1 MQNRGVFLTVPTKH
15 RERFS
20 DYELLTQYNPYY
32 VSEKI
37 EDMQVYIETSYTRG
51 LPRLTNDG
59 TNVAYESV
67 SLETLALDVIQLKE
81 DMATFKIKSLHKLR
95 ACRFALGRFDKQS
108 QCEIMRYF
116 ESFGEHRPDKL
127 INDFSTLVY
136 GIRNKL
142 YGGNNT

>member
-1 MQNRGVFLTVPTKH
+1 MRTQTPIKQNY
-15 RERFS
+15 S

-37 EDMQVYIETSYTRG
+37 EDMQMYIESSYTRG

-59 TNVAYESV
+59 TNTMYESV
-67 SLETLALDVIQLKE
+67 SLETLAIDVIQLKE

-95 ACRFALGRFDKQS
+95 TCRNALSRFDKQS
-108 QCEIMRYF
+108 QMEIMKYF
-116 ESFGEHRPDKL
+116 ESYGEYRPDKL
-127 INDFSTLVY
+127 INDFSIIVY

>member
-1 MQNRGVFLTVPTKH
+1 MWTQTPYKQYY
-15 RERFS
+15 S

-37 EDMQVYIETSYTRG
+37 EDMQMYIESSYTRG

-59 TNVAYESV
+59 TNTMYESV
-67 SLETLALDVIQLKE
+67 SVENLAFDVIQLKE
-81 DMATFKIKSLHKLR
+81 DMTTFKIKALHKLR
-95 ACRFALGRFDKQS
+95 ACRYALSRFDKQS
-108 QCEIMRYF
+108 QKEIMKYF
-116 ESFGEHRPDKL
+116 KTLGAYRPDEL
-127 INDFSTLVY
+127 IDEFSTIVY

>member
-1 MQNRGVFLTVPTKH
+1 MWTQTPYKQYY
-15 RERFS
+15 S

-37 EDMQVYIETSYTRG
+37 EDMQMYIESSYTQG

-59 TNVAYESV
+59 TNTMYESV
-67 SLETLALDVIQLKE
+67 SVENLAFDVIQLKE
-81 DMATFKIKSLHKLR
+81 DMTTFKIKALHKLR
-95 ACRFALGRFDKQS
+95 ACRYALNSFDKQS
-108 QCEIMRYF
+108 QMEIMKYF
-116 ESFGEHRPDKL
+116 ESFGEYRPDEL

>member
-1 MQNRGVFLTVPTKH
+1 MWTQTPYKQYY
-15 RERFS
+15 S

-37 EDMQVYIETSYTRG
+37 EDMQMYIESSYTQG

-67 SLETLALDVIQLKE
+67 SVENLAFDVIQLKE
-81 DMATFKIKSLHKLR
+81 DMTTFKIKSLHKLR
-95 ACRFALGRFDKQS
+95 ACRYALSRFDKQS
-108 QCEIMRYF
+108 QKEIMKYF
-116 ESFGEHRPDKL
+116 ESLGEYRPDKL

-136 GIRNKL
+136 GIRNNHHK
-142 YGGNNT
+142 

>member
-1 MQNRGVFLTVPTKH
+1 MWTQTPYKQYY
-15 RERFS
+15 S

-37 EDMQVYIETSYTRG
+37 ENMQMYIENSYTRG

-59 TNVAYESV
+59 TSVMYESV
-67 SLETLALDVIQLKE
+67 SVENLAFDVIQLKE
-81 DMATFKIKSLHKLR
+81 DMTTFKIKALHKLR
-95 ACRFALGRFDKQS
+95 AFRNALNSFDKQS
-108 QCEIMRYF
+108 QMEIMKYF
-116 ESFGEHRPDKL
+116 ESFGEYRPDRL
-127 INDFSTLVY
+127 IDEFSTIVY

>member
-1 MQNRGVFLTVPTKH
+1 MWTQTPYKQYY
-15 RERFS
+15 S

-37 EDMQVYIETSYTRG
+37 EDMQMYIESSYTRG

-59 TNVAYESV
+59 TNTMYESV
-67 SLETLALDVIQLKE
+67 SVENLAFDVIQLKE
-81 DMATFKIKSLHKLR
+81 DLTKYKIKSLHKLR
-95 ACRFALGRFDKQS
+95 ACRYALSRFDKRS
-108 QCEIMRYF
+108 QMEIMKYF
-116 ESFGEHRPDKL
+116 ESLGEYRPDRL
-127 INDFSTLVY
+127 IEEFSTLVY

>member
-1 MQNRGVFLTVPTKH
+1 MWTQTPYKQYY
-15 RERFS
+15 S

-37 EDMQVYIETSYTRG
+37 EDMQMYIESSYTRG

-59 TNVAYESV
+59 TNVMYESV
-67 SLETLALDVIQLKE
+67 SVESLAFEVMSQKE
-81 DMATFKIKSLHKLR
+81 DLTTFKIKALHKLR
-95 ACRFALGRFDKQS
+95 ACRYALSRFDKRS
-108 QCEIMRYF
+108 QREIMQYF
-116 ESFGEHRPDKL
+116 KTFGEYRPDKL

>member
-1 MQNRGVFLTVPTKH
+1 MWTQTPYKQYY
-15 RERFS
+15 S

-37 EDMQVYIETSYTRG
+37 EDMQMYIESSYTQG

-67 SLETLALDVIQLKE
+67 SVENLAFDVIQLKE
-81 DMATFKIKSLHKLR
+81 DMTTFKIKALHKLR
-95 ACRFALGRFDKQS
+95 ACRYALNSFGKQS
-108 QCEIMRYF
+108 QMEIMKYF
-116 ESFGEHRPDKL
+116 ESYGEYRPDRL
-127 INDFSTLVY
+127 IDEFSTIVY

>member
-1 MQNRGVFLTVPTKH
+1 MWTQTPYKQYY
-15 RERFS
+15 S

-37 EDMQVYIETSYTRG
+37 DDMQMYIENSYTQG

-59 TNVAYESV
+59 TNVVYESV
-67 SLETLALDVIQLKE
+67 SVENLAFDVIQLKE
-81 DMATFKIKSLHKLR
+81 DMTTFKIKALHKLR
-95 ACRFALGRFDKQS
+95 AFRNALNNFDKQS
-108 QCEIMRYF
+108 QMEIMKYF
-116 ESFGEHRPDKL
+116 ESFGEYRPDRL
-127 INDFSTLVY
+127 IDEFSTIVY

>member
-1 MQNRGVFLTVPTKH
+1 MWTQTPYKQYY
-15 RERFS
+15 S

-37 EDMQVYIETSYTRG
+37 EDMQMYIESSYTRG

-59 TNVAYESV
+59 TNTMYESV
-67 SLETLALDVIQLKE
+67 SVENLAFDVIQLKE
-81 DMATFKIKSLHKLR
+81 DMTTFKIKALHKLR
-95 ACRFALGRFDKQS
+95 ACRYALSRFDKRS
-108 QCEIMRYF
+108 QREIMQYF
-116 ESFGEHRPDKL
+116 ESFGEYRPDRL
-127 INDFSTLVY
+127 IDEFSTIVY

>member
-1 MQNRGVFLTVPTKH
+1 MWTQTPYKQYY
-15 RERFS
+15 S

-37 EDMQVYIETSYTRG
+37 EDMQMYIESSYTRG

-59 TNVAYESV
+59 TNTMYESV

-81 DMATFKIKSLHKLR
+81 DLTTFKIKSLHKLR
-95 ACRFALGRFDKQS
+95 ACRYALSRFDKQS
-108 QCEIMRYF
+108 QKEIMKYF
-116 ESFGEHRPDKL
+116 KTFGAYRPDKL

>member
-1 MQNRGVFLTVPTKH
+1 MWTQTPYKQYY
-15 RERFS
+15 S

-37 EDMQVYIETSYTRG
+37 EDMQMYIESSYTRG

-59 TNVAYESV
+59 TNTMYESV
-67 SLETLALDVIQLKE
+67 SVENLAFDVIQLKE
-81 DMATFKIKSLHKLR
+81 DMTTFKIKALHKLR
-95 ACRFALGRFDKQS
+95 ACRYALSHFDKHS
-108 QCEIMRYF
+108 QREIMQYF
-116 ESFGEHRPDKL
+116 ESFGAYRSDKL

>member
-1 MQNRGVFLTVPTKH
+1 MWTQTPYKQYY
-15 RERFS
+15 S
-20 DYELLTQYNPYY
+20 DEELLTYYNPYY
-32 VSEKI
+32 ISEKI
-37 EDMQVYIETSYTRG
+37 ENMQMYIESSYTRG

-59 TNVAYESV
+59 TNVMYESV
-67 SLETLALDVIQLKE
+67 SVENLAFDVIQLKE
-81 DMATFKIKSLHKLR
+81 DMTTFKIKALHKLR
-95 ACRFALGRFDKQS
+95 ACRYALSRFDKQS

-116 ESFGEHRPDKL
+116 ESFGEYRPDKL